1 MGISMAEIPNPAQ
14 TAPSGSVSTIVFM
27 AAVSAGAP
35 LSGSRT

>member
-1 MGISMAEIPNPAQ
+1 MGISMAETPNPAQ
-14 TAPSGSVSTIVFM
+14 TALSGSVSTIVFM